1 MKVKL
6 DKDISVIV
14 ILYNTPINKIINL
27 KQYKNFR
34 LIILEQGSFK
44 NSKKKIQKILGFEF
58 RYFYSKKNL
67 GLSKGINFLIKKTKT
82 KYCMITEPD
91 IFIDKTSIL
100 NLKKTIKLNKFFLM
114 VGPNYKKKKESKMY
128 KVLKNMD
135 TSCVLFETKKMLKF
149 NFYDEDFFFFWQDVD
164 LIKRINSSKYEMVK
178 SNNSFAKHLMSGSS
192 NLTTNINFLR
202 DKGYKYGELVFDFK
216 HGKLRFIKILR
227 QLVQSFIRTLFFI
240 TILKKKNR
248 VKNFAYLIGI
258 LQFLVYYLRLFKFK
272 DFF

>member
-1 MKVKL
+1 
-6 DKDISVIV
+6 
-14 ILYNTPINKIINL
+14 
-27 KQYKNFR
+27 
-34 LIILEQGSFK
+34 
-44 NSKKKIQKILGFEF
+44 
-58 RYFYSKKNL
+58 
-67 GLSKGINFLIKKTKT
+67 
-82 KYCMITEPD
+82 
-91 IFIDKTSIL
+91 
-100 NLKKTIKLNKFFLM
+100 
-114 VGPNYKKKKESKMY
+114 
-128 KVLKNMD
+128 
-135 TSCVLFETKKMLKF
+135 
-149 NFYDEDFFFFWQDVD
+149 
-164 LIKRINSSKYEMVK
+164 MVK

-192 NLTTNINFLR
+192 NITTNINFLR